1 MNKKMRNQR
10 VGGRS
15 LFYHRDSTGRHD
27 YTPGQQTTN
36 CQGASADEEI
46 KTAFALLEKLDR
58 YSESAGDYCGMRK
71 VFELTNLK
79 LFLRF
84 EAAEWGKRTVQRL
97 ASGTITL
104 GETPPPR
111 TNLSR
116 QHWSQRPK
124 RGTWPKTC
132 NCHGGSCN
140 SADGKD
146 DSLGNKG
153 RGDRTAIELFTAS
166 VAAWDSGLRRCFAG
180 LVA

>member
-1 MNKKMRNQR
+1 MNKKMRNQC

-27 YTPGQQTTN
+27 HTPGQQTTN

-104 GETPPPR
+104 GETPPPV
-111 TNLSR
+111 
-116 QHWSQRPK
+116 QIYQ
-124 RGTWPKTC
+124 
-132 NCHGGSCN
+132 
-140 SADGKD
+140 
-146 DSLGNKG
+146 GNTG
-153 RGDRTAIELFTAS
+153 R
-166 VAAWDSGLRRCFAG
+166 SGLKEALG
-180 LVA
+180 QKHATATVAVAIPPTGRTTR